1 MARHGLLVM
10 TYDELFQA
18 SCASDPRAQ
27 RVCNSPAG
35 TVQLEHPDSLR
46 EMPAA
51 TEPAPAAVDYL
62 KQRKR
67 LPIDGDWVWDELPE
81 MGAAGSCKPIAVAC
95 TADPAL
101 GGIVEFVPAA
111 GVPPRR
117 LSRAT
122 TLPNGG
128 GRLVQFAVSFCK
140 GSVFAGAN
148 WVVGPVRGS
157 RVQSRRHG
165 LEAIEG
171 LNEARV

>member
-1 MARHGLLVM
+1 
-10 TYDELFQA
+10 
-18 SCASDPRAQ
+18 
-27 RVCNSPAG
+27 
-35 TVQLEHPDSLR
+35 
-46 EMPAA
+46 MPAA
-51 TEPAPAAVDYL
+51 TEPAPAVVDYL

-67 LPIDGDWVWDELPE
+67 LPIDGDWVWDELLE
-81 MGAAGSCKPIAVAC
+81 MGAADSCKPIAVAG

-101 GGIVEFVPAA
+101 GGIVEVVPAA
-111 GVPPRR
+111 GCCRRGR
-117 LSRAT
+117 LSRAP

-128 GRLVQFAVSFCK
+128 GRLVQLAVSFCK